1 MPDSNGRA
9 GLCKLFIC
17 KSELAFGA
25 GEGNRTLV
33 SIGGIQPTSVL
44 RNCVKSSRCDPCS
57 TRKNRLSFH
66 QRRCYNLSR
75 MNAENRIRAKGL
87 YKEFR
92 QQSWQHL
99 WRDEVPRFNAAS
111 LEERNKTV
119 AVIRAVGVVFAESG
133 PVEEKDNVREWL
145 LQLLQDPSEIVR
157 RYAMAA
163 MPKIGAGAPEEQKL
177 LATFRKASH
186 EREKRFVARTL
197 EKIGGPATLET
208 GSFGDAEQKIKAAI
222 ARRETPSALRVNA
235 IMAPGSDLRIQLR
248 SRSGLEQ
255 FVRDEV
261 SQRMP
266 GKFRVAE
273 VCAGSVAVVPSAPF
287 SLADIYA
294 MRCFGSVGFVLGKV
308 DAASQPESTE
318 ALAALITSPLSRQL
332 LETFTQGA
340 IRYRLN
346 FVSKGHQRGAV
357 DRLAKRVYAQ
367 SPEILN
373 DPRNVT
379 WTIDIHPNGHGQLVE
394 LRPNMTP
401 DPRFVY
407 RRRDVPAASHPP
419 LAACLA
425 RLAGRLPN
433 EVIWDPFC
441 GSGLEL
447 IESALLG
454 GVRSVCGT
462 DHNSEAIAIAQNNFA
477 AAQVKSVP
485 ATFIRGDFRKI
496 ASTKNFAG
504 GPVTLIITNPPMGMR
519 VPVADLRGLIADLF
533 CVSVNVLK
541 PGGRLVLVNPLARV
555 TPPPSL
561 KLEFV
566 QKVDMGGFHCR
577 LEKYF
582 RTTA

>member
-1 MPDSNGRA
+1 MKAED
-9 GLCKLFIC
+9 
-17 KSELAFGA
+17 
-25 GEGNRTLV
+25 
-33 SIGGIQPTSVL
+33 
-44 RNCVKSSRCDPCS
+44 RN
-57 TRKNRLSFH
+57 
-66 QRRCYNLSR
+66 
-75 MNAENRIRAKGL
+75 RAKAL

-92 QQSWQHL
+92 KRSWQNL

-111 LEERNKTV
+111 PEERNKTV

-133 PVEEKDNVREWL
+133 AVEEKDKLREWL
-145 LQLLQDPSEIVR
+145 LQLLQDPSEKVR

-163 MPKIGAGAPEEQKL
+163 MPKIGAGAQEEQKL
-177 LATFRKASH
+177 LATLRMARQ
-186 EREKRFVARTL
+186 EREKKYLARTL
-197 EKIGGPATLET
+197 EKIGGPAALET
-208 GSFGDAEQKIKAAI
+208 GSLGDAEQKIKAGI
-222 ARRETPSALRVNA
+222 ARRESPSALRVNA
-235 IMAPGSDLRIQLR
+235 ILVPGPHLRIHLR
-248 SRSGLEQ
+248 SRSGLEH
-255 FVRDEV
+255 FVCDEV
-261 SQRMP
+261 AQRMH

-273 VCAGSVAVVPSAPF
+273 VCAGRAAVVPSAPF

-294 MRCFGSVGFVLGKV
+294 MRCFGSVGFLLGKV
-308 DAASQPESTE
+308 EAANQAESTE
-318 ALAALITSPLSRQL
+318 ALAAVITSALSRRL
-332 LETFTQGA
+332 LETFTEGA

-346 FVSKGHQRGAV
+346 FVFKGHQRAAV
-357 DRLAKRVYAQ
+357 DRLARQVYAQ
-367 SPEILN
+367 CPEILN

-379 WTIDIHPNGHGQLVE
+379 WTIDMYPNGRGQWVE

-401 DPRFVY
+401 DPRFAY

-454 GVRSVCGT
+454 GARSVCGT
-462 DHNSEAIAIAQNNFA
+462 DRSSEAIAIAQNNFA

-485 ATFIRGDFRKI
+485 ATFICGDFRKI

-519 VPVADLRGLIADLF
+519 VPVADLRSLIADLF
-533 CVSVNVLK
+533 CVSVSVLK
-541 PGGRLVLVNPLARV
+541 PGGRLVFVNPLARV

-561 KLEFV
+561 KLEFA

-577 LEKYF
+577 LEKYL